1 MTQLSACILRLWG
14 GKVRGRQGIRG
25 KGERKKKEKEMVTM
39 VIQVSEFLDLVISNP
54 VNASTLL
61 LDIER
66 FLKIIVGKNEHFQT
80 QES

>member
-1 MTQLSACILRLWG
+1 MIQFCACILRLWG
-14 GKVRGRQGIRG
+14 GKVRGRRDEG
-25 KGERKKKEKEMVTM
+25 KRREREKKKEMVTM

-66 FLKIIVGKNEHFQT
+66 FLKIVVGKNEHFQT
-80 QES
+80 EES